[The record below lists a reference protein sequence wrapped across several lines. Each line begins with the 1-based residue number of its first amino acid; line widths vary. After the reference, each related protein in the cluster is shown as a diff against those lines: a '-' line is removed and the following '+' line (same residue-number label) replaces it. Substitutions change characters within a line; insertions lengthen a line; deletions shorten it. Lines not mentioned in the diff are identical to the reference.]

1 MVIDEDVMTYDQC
14 DKNVYRGTLAK
25 DSHTLSTSPAI
36 MFIDD
41 NVSALRSSSGYLTR
55 QMAEAV
61 LGRVVASRGP
71 IKQTS
76 L

>member
-14 DKNVYRGTLAK
+14 DKNVYLGTLAK
-25 DSHTLSTSPAI
+25 DFRTLSTSPTI

-55 QMAEAV
+55 QMVEAV
-61 LGRVVASRGP
+61 LGRVLGSRGP